1 MNGETQGDAHYWD
14 VWHGRKPFTAYRD
27 QYPRFMSEF
36 GFQALPP
43 LETIKTYAEPDNW
56 NMTSYIMEH
65 HQRSASG
72 NGLMIGQMTDTFR
85 MPKDFPSLVYLSM
98 VLQAEGI
105 RYGVEHYR
113 RHMDRIAGA
122 LYWQLN
128 DTWPVASW
136 SSLDYFGRWKAL
148 HYAAKRFFAP
158 VMLSLEDKGTEIG
171 VHVSS
176 DLTAPWEGAVRW
188 TFETL
193 NGNVLDSGEVDV
205 NAAPL
210 ASTHVTTL
218 DFAGQMTDAQ
228 KRDRVVVAELV
239 QDGEVVAR
247 NIATFVPNKHLSL
260 DEPELALSATQD
272 GDMLQIQVSS
282 GRLARFVELSFDGA
296 DAVFSDNYFDLPA
309 GRSVTIT
316 CALPEG
322 WSLETAGKRAQ
333 VQSLYNSFA

>member
-1 MNGETQGDAHYWD
+1 
-14 VWHGRKPFTAYRD
+14 
-27 QYPRFMSEF
+27 
-36 GFQALPP
+36 
-43 LETIKTYAEPDNW
+43 
-56 NMTSYIMEH
+56 MTSYIMEH

-136 SSLDYFGRWKAL
+136 SSLDYHGRWKAL

-171 VHVSS
+171 VHVTS
-176 DLTAPWEGAVRW
+176 DRRTPWKGVVRW
-188 TFETL
+188 SFETL
-193 NGNVLDSGEVDV
+193 NGNVLDGGEADV

-210 ASTHVTTL
+210 ASTAVLKL
-218 DFAGQMTDAQ
+218 DFAGRLTEAQ
-228 KRDRVVVAELV
+228 KRDMVVVAELLHE
-239 QDGEVVAR
+239 GRFVAR
-247 NIATFVPNKHLSL
+247 NIATFVPSKHLSL
-260 DEPELALSATQD
+260 DDPGLTLSVD
-272 GDMLQIQVSS
+272 GRGLTHSFDINV
-282 GRLARFVELSFDGA
+282 GRLARFFERSLEGA
-296 DAVFSDNYFDLPA
+296 DAVFNDNYFDLPA

-316 CALPEG
+316 CPMPEG
-322 WSLETAGKRAQ
+322 WSLSTARAQ
-333 VQSLYNSFA
+333 ARVRSLYNSFM